1 MTATRFALLMSAFRE
16 QLALAAHFAALE
28 DKDVFI
34 RGRELPRRHARRLLG
49 YLARRARRPSRT
61 TAAA

>member
-1 MTATRFALLMSAFRE
+1 MNATRFALLLSTFRD
-16 QLALAAHFAALE
+16 QLAIADHFASLE
-28 DKDVFI
+28 EKDVFI

-49 YLARRARRPSRT
+49 YLARRAQRPGR